1 MVLAIANLYFL
12 LDGRLVVDDY
22 YEDKALADI
31 TERGLKPGD
40 PVEDL
45 IEQQQLAAAEA
56 SAAAGRSV
64 GNKTER
70 SGLGIYRTGGP
81 TTVFGGSGLGP
92 FSDGPLNVAKKAMLN
107 REGVNEENWMLS
119 MAERTREANE
129 EWTKGR
135 KESLRPLGG
144 LVEVEKPSEDKAMDV
159 DNDDDDNDRGIYP
172 LGAYE
177 PHSNLV
183 HCMFANAVNF
193 IFLLTV
199 FDRS

>member
-1 MVLAIANLYFL
+1 MVT
-12 LDGRLVVDDY
+12 DDY

-40 PVEDL
+40 PVEEL
-45 IEQQQLAAAEA
+45 IEQQAAAVADA
-56 SAAAGRSV
+56 SKDRSV

-70 SGLGIYRTGGP
+70 TGLGIYRTGGP
-81 TTVFGGSGLGP
+81 TTVFGGMGLGP

-107 REGVNEENWMLS
+107 REGVNEENWMFV

-135 KESLRPLGG
+135 RENLRPLGG
-144 LVEVEKPSEDKAMDV
+144 LVEVEKPMETDSGDTTSKDE
-159 DNDDDDNDRGIYP
+159 GIYP
-172 LGAYE
+172 LGIFE

-183 HCMFANAVNF
+183 HCEFTFEMV
-193 IFLLTV
+193 
-199 FDRS
+199 